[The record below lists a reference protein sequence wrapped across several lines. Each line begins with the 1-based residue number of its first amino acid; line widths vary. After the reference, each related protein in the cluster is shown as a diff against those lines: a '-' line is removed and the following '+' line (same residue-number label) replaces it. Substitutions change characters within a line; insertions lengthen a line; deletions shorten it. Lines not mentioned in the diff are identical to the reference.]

1 MYTTLYFTNDS
12 VYKSILCKLI
22 FIATSNICSYMYYKQ
37 YPIQPTWMPHVHS
50 SIYEVIISLL
60 NVSNS
65 IHVNTEKAESN
76 EI

>member
-1 MYTTLYFTNDS
+1 MQVDFYPQHQ
-12 VYKSILCKLI
+12 
-22 FIATSNICSYMYYKQ
+22 NISSYMYYKQ
-37 YPIQPTWMPHVHS
+37 YPIQPIWMPHVHT
-50 SIYEVIISLL
+50 IYEVIASLL